1 MYYEVKIKFPEVN
14 AVGEV
19 GGVKEV
25 NRSFLIDVMSFTE
38 AETRMI
44 KMAIE
49 RNFQDLTI
57 KAITYSRISKVIDE
71 VQRDDDKF
79 FNVTV
84 TYIEETDEGKKKNY
98 HLYYLVRASV
108 PEETIPFIEQDW
120 AGSTTEWKVT
130 QIKESPIVE
139 VVNHE

>member
-1 MYYEVKIKFPEVN
+1 MYYEVKIKHPEVN
-14 AVGEV
+14 EVGEV
-19 GGVKEV
+19 KDV
-25 NRSFLIDVMSFTE
+25 NRSFLIDAMSFTE

-44 KMAIE
+44 EVARE
-49 RNFQDLTI
+49 RDFEDLTI
-57 KAITYSRISKVIDE
+57 KAITYSRINKVINE
-71 VQRDDDKF
+71 VEGDDKKL

-84 TYIEETDEGKKKNY
+84 TYVEETDEGKKKKNY

-108 PEETIPFIEQDW
+108 PEETVPFIEQDW
-120 AGSTTEWKVT
+120 AGSTIEWKVT

>member
-1 MYYEVKIKFPEVN
+1 MYYEVKIKYLEAN
-14 AVGEV
+14 NVGEV
-19 GGVKEV
+19 KDV
-25 NRSFLIDVMSFTE
+25 NRSFLIDAMSFTE
-38 AETRMI
+38 AETRMVEL
-44 KMAIE
+44 ARE
-49 RNFQDLTI
+49 GDFRDLTI
-57 KAITYSRISKVIDE
+57 KAITYSRINKVINE
-71 VQRDDDKF
+71 VEGDDKKF

-84 TYIEETDEGKKKNY
+84 TYMEEMDEGKKKNY

-120 AGSTTEWKVT
+120 AGSVVEWKIT

>member
-1 MYYEVKIKFPEVN
+1 MYYEVKIKYPEVN
-14 AVGEV
+14 EVGEV
-19 GGVKEV
+19 KDV
-25 NRSFLIDVMSFTE
+25 NRSFLIDAMSFTE
-38 AETRMI
+38 AETRMVELARARDF
-44 KMAIE
+44 K
-49 RNFQDLTI
+49 DLTI
-57 KAITYSRISKVIDE
+57 KAITYSRINKVINE
-71 VQRDDDKF
+71 VQGDDDKF

-84 TYIEETDEGKKKNY
+84 TYVEETDEGKKKNY

-120 AGSTTEWKVT
+120 AGSTIEWKIT